1 MIMGNT
7 TKKSERTLSLPD
19 REEEKFHLE
28 NICGMVEEAETF
40 LRQANLDSIF
50 LGKTK

>member
-1 MIMGNT
+1 MVMGNT
-7 TKKSERTLSLPD
+7 TKKSEKTKALPE

-40 LRQANLDSIF
+40 LR
-50 LGKTK
+50 